1 MKSRNDEIT
10 QRYLTLLRLDAKNV
24 FNRIRD
30 RKNEYLEIFAL
41 RRTREHFPMIFNNR
55 YEKTTISDLAHC
67 STDLIE
73 LLDQF
78 FTMVDDIKWY
88 LFKTEDMPNTVEDY
102 IERRIIRLQKILN
115 NLNLYIDAELGV
127 VTEQQSGLT
136 FGESIESEFITGGA
150 IEESDPFSTP
160 QDDDTPAES

>member
-1 MKSRNDEIT
+1 MKSRNDELT

-24 FNRIRD
+24 FARIRD

-55 YEKTTISDLAHC
+55 YEKTTVSDLVHC

-78 FTMVDDIKWY
+78 YTMVDDIKWY

-102 IERRIIRLQKILN
+102 IERRIIRLQKILT

-127 VTEQQSGLT
+127 VTEQQSIIPV
-136 FGESIESEFITGGA
+136 GESLESEFITTA
-150 IEESDPFSTP
+150 MDESDPFSTP
-160 QDDDTPAES
+160 HDDDTEASS

>member
-1 MKSRNDEIT
+1 MKSRNDELT

-41 RRTREHFPMIFNNR
+41 RRTREHFPQIFNNR

-78 FTMVDDIKWY
+78 YSLVDDVKWY

-102 IERRIIRLQKILN
+102 IERRIIRLQKLLN
-115 NLNLYIDAELGV
+115 NLNIYIDAELGV
-127 VTEQQSGLT
+127 VTEQQSPLMA
-136 FGESIESEFITGGA
+136 ESVESEFIIGA
-150 IEESDPFSTP
+150 MEEETDVFSTP
-160 QDDDTPAES
+160 FDDDTSAES

>member
-1 MKSRNDEIT
+1 MKSRNDELT

-55 YEKTTISDLAHC
+55 YEKTTVSDLAHC

-78 FTMVDDIKWY
+78 YSMVDDVKWY
-88 LFKTEDMPNTVEDY
+88 LFKTEDMPNTVQDY
-102 IERRIIRLQKILN
+102 IERRIIRLQKILT
-115 NLNLYIDAELGV
+115 NLNMYIDAELGV
-127 VTEQQSGLT
+127 VTEQQSPLMA
-136 FGESIESEFITGGA
+136 ESVESEFIIGA
-150 IEESDPFSTP
+150 MEEETDIFSTP
-160 QDDDTPAES
+160 VDDDTSAES